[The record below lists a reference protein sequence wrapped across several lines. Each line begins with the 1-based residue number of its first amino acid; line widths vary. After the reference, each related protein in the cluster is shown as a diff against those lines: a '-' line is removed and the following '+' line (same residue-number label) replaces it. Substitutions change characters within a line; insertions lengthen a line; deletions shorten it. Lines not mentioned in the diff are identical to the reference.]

1 MKEDP
6 MNKHS
11 LFNSFL
17 LAVCLAVM
25 GWVAHKAAESG
36 ERIASMQSGL
46 DALKE
51 YTAKADAANVEGLA
65 RVERKMD
72 DAVPRRE
79 FDAKLLAIETEL
91 RKVDIRLREFELQ
104 MMKLKE
110 GVR

>member
-1 MKEDP
+1 
-6 MNKHS
+6 
-11 LFNSFL
+11 
-17 LAVCLAVM
+17 
-25 GWVAHKAAESG
+25 
-36 ERIASMQSGL
+36 
-46 DALKE
+46 
-51 YTAKADAANVEGLA
+51 
-65 RVERKMD
+65 MD